1 MPAPAADR
9 VAVHGAGLAGLT
21 CALLAARDGFTV
33 TLVGPPSAGPPTD
46 LVLNEATIA
55 VLTRVW
61 DDPGERL
68 LDGCHQLTGRSVR
81 WGRDAAPVLVPAPAV
96 VVNGPRLVAALEQRL
111 PDGVQRAEEAPP
123 ADWTVHASARPA
135 SNPPVGRRV
144 ALVGHAPMPSTGVSR
159 MATTERGWVYLAPLG
174 NGRGLVQAMTPV
186 PPDDPAGFVAGEI
199 EAAGLGGFVSEPPQ
213 QVTVVPAAP
222 WLSRQRA
229 EPGRIHVGGAV
240 LRLDPVS
247 GSGAGHAMRTAI
259 LAAAVIRGIRDGHP
273 AADLLGHYHRRL
285 GAAFHDHLAGC
296 AAHYRAAFDSPDWTG
311 ELNITATALAAS
323 TGAPGFTEVL
333 TGAPVLTGASVP
345 TGASVFTGRRDVA
358 AMT

>member
-1 MPAPAADR
+1 LIIVNEVRAIAMPGPGADR

-33 TLVGPPSAGPPTD
+33 TLVGTPSAPAD

-61 DDPGERL
+61 DDPEERL
-68 LDGCHQLTGRSVR
+68 LDGGHQLTGRSVR
-81 WGRDAAPVLVPAPAV
+81 WGRDAAPVQVPASAV
-96 VVNGPRLVAALEQRL
+96 VVDGQRLVDALEQRL
-111 PDGVQRAEEAPP
+111 PTAVRRAEVAPA
-123 ADWTVHASARPA
+123 ADWTVRAAVRPA
-135 SNPPVGRRV
+135 GNPPVGRRV
-144 ALVGHAPMPSTGVSR
+144 LLAGHAPMPSTAVSR
-159 MATTERGWVYLAPLG
+159 MATTGRGWVGVVPVG

-186 PPDDPAGFVAGEI
+186 PPEDPAGFLAEEI
-199 EAAGLGGFVSEPPQ
+199 EAAGLGGFVTEPPP
-213 QVTVVPAAP
+213 QVTVMPAAP

-229 EPGRIHVGGAV
+229 EPGRLHIGGAV

-247 GSGAGHAMRTAI
+247 GSGAGHALRTAI

-285 GAAFHDHLAGC
+285 GAAFHDHLTGC
-296 AAHYRAAFDSPDWTG
+296 AVHYRAAFDSPEWTG
-311 ELNITATALAAS
+311 ELHITATALTGQAAQLD
-323 TGAPGFTEVL
+323 TRRGGP
-333 TGAPVLTGASVP
+333 
-345 TGASVFTGRRDVA
+345 VFTGRRDVA